1 MYVCMY
7 VYACMFMCVYI
18 LLCIHTYIINIEQQM
33 LGDVLRKLRLFEMM
47 LCSTCSSMDAD
58 TTC

>member
-1 MYVCMY
+1 MY